1 MARKKRTTPAPG
13 VSPAPPVGDLL
24 ADDLRQAGGLL
35 ASIYGKAFPETH
47 PVLLFLAAIWIAVE
61 RLRHAVQTSAQADD
75 WRSSEAAT
83 QAKGRE
89 LGIEARPK
97 ENWSEYRARI
107 ASAMKKG
114 GR

>member
-1 MARKKRTTPAPG
+1 MSTNKPASTAG
-13 VSPAPPVGDLL
+13 ASL
-24 ADDLRQAGGLL
+24 ADDLHQAGGLL
-35 ASIYGKAFPETH
+35 SSIYGKAFPETH

-61 RLRHAVQTSAQADD
+61 RLHQAVQASAQADD

-97 ENWSEYRARI
+97 EDWSEYRARI

>member
-1 MARKKRTTPAPG
+1 MSTKKVLPDIGA
-13 VSPAPPVGDLL
+13 SL
-24 ADDLRQAGGLL
+24 ADDLHQAGGLL

-47 PVLLFLAAIWIAVE
+47 SVLLFLAAIWIAVE

-83 QAKGRE
+83 QAQGRE